1 MNRSMIKAAAAV
13 CALSLLT
20 AAVPAGAAEWIN
32 LSAWAYE
39 EVSGFVSDGLLT
51 DG

>member
-13 CALSLLT
+13 CVLSLLT

-32 LSAWAYE
+32 LSFMGIRGGE
-39 EVSGFVSDGLLT
+39 RLRQ
-51 DG
+51 